1 MMSVISIFVKPGDE
15 VVGNVSEGESAD
27 DSGEA
32 DNDTKGEHFHS
43 LDNIDDFSS
52 ETLSLVTL
60 LSSLNLSPKIE
71 SEPEGP
77 DGKDESEPFIQD
89 NCNELIDTEIITMEG
104 TISVSKSEAI
114 SEVDDCLYGAVDY
127 PCGSNESHD

>member
-1 MMSVISIFVKPGDE
+1 VSVISILVKPGDE
-15 VVGNVSEGESAD
+15 LVGNISEGESAD
-27 DSGEA
+27 YSGEA
-32 DNDTKGEHFHS
+32 DNDTEGEHFHG

-52 ETLSLVTL
+52 GTLCLDTP
-60 LSSLNLSPKIE
+60 LSGLNLSPKVE

-77 DGKDESEPFIQD
+77 DGKGESPPFIQE
-89 NCNELIDTEIITMEG
+89 NCNELIDSEIITMEG

-127 PCGSNESHD
+127 PCGS